1 MNDDNNNER
10 IAMKTSN
17 GGLIGLGTV
26 GGGVVHILK
35 EHHDDFVRD
44 QDIDLRLVAVAS
56 RESEEADRLG
66 VRELFSFDGY
76 DVINHPE
83 VDIVIELVGG
93 TTVAKDFVFAA
104 LNAGKSVVTANKALI
119 AACGHELMELA
130 ASKGVE
136 IAFEASVG
144 GGIPIIG
151 PLRHTLAGNRIL
163 SVMGIVNGTTN
174 YMLTRMNDDALD
186 YGEALKEAQ
195 AKGFAEADPTADVE
209 GLDAAAKIAI
219 LATIAFNTNV
229 ELAQV
234 TTEGIT
240 GITPTDLG
248 HARVMGY
255 AIKLLAI
262 ANRTADGIDIRVH
275 PAMLPLAHPLST
287 VSGVFN
293 AIYVVG
299 GAVGETMF
307 FGEGAGAGAAASSV
321 VGDLIEV
328 GRHLAYREV
337 ITQPVWDTENLAIK
351 SIDEL
356 QTSYYLRLPVPDRS
370 GVLATTAQ
378 VFAEQ
383 DVSIYSMVQRG
394 THDGTAELIY
404 VTHTAKES
412 AIRATLAGIE
422 ATGILTGAP
431 VLIRVED
438 AKD

>member
-1 MNDDNNNER
+1 MNDRNNNER
-10 IAMKTSN
+10 IAMKTIN
-17 GGLIGLGTV
+17 VGLIGLGTV
-26 GGGVVHILK
+26 GGGVVHILQ

-44 QDIDLRLVAVAS
+44 QGIDLRLVAVAS

-76 DVINHPE
+76 DVINHPD
-83 VDIVIELVGG
+83 VDIIIELVGG
-93 TTVAKDFVFAA
+93 TTIAKDFVFAA

-163 SVMGIVNGTTN
+163 SVVGIVNGTTN
-174 YMLTRMNDDALD
+174 YMLTRMNDDVLD

-219 LATIAFNTNV
+219 LATIAFNTDV
-229 ELAQV
+229 DLAKV
-234 TTEGIT
+234 ATEGIT
-240 GITPTDLG
+240 NISPIDLD
-248 HARVMGY
+248 HAREMGY

-262 ANRTADGIDIRVH
+262 AKRTADGIDIRVH
-275 PAMLPLAHPLST
+275 PAMLPLSHPLSS

-299 GAVGETMF
+299 DAVGETMF

-321 VGDLIEV
+321 LGDLIEV

-337 ITQPVWDTENLAIK
+337 ITQPIWDTENLPIK
-351 SIDEL
+351 SIDEIE
-356 QTSYYLRLPVPDRS
+356 TSYYLRLPVPDRP
-370 GVLATTAQ
+370 GVLAATAQ

-383 DVSIYSMVQRG
+383 GVSIYSMVQWG
-394 THDGTAELIY
+394 TKDGTAELIY
-404 VTHTAKES
+404 VTHTARES

-422 ATGILTGAP
+422 ATGILAGEP

-438 AKD
+438 VKA

>member
-1 MNDDNNNER
+1 MRTINV
-10 IAMKTSN
+10 
-17 GGLIGLGTV
+17 GLIGLGTV
-26 GGGVVHILK
+26 GGGVVRILK
-35 EHHDDFVRD
+35 EHRDDFVRD

-56 RESEEADRLG
+56 RVPEEADALG
-66 VRELFSFDGY
+66 VSDIFSLDGY

-83 VDIVIELVGG
+83 VDIIIELVGG

-104 LNAGKSVVTANKALI
+104 LNAGKSVITANKALI

-195 AKGFAEADPTADVE
+195 AKGFAEADPTADVD

-219 LATIAFNTNV
+219 LASIAFNTDV
-229 ELAQV
+229 RFAQV
-234 TTEGIT
+234 PVWGIT
-240 GITPTDLG
+240 DISPTDLDYA
-248 HARVMGY
+248 HEMGY

-262 ANRTADGIDIRVH
+262 AKRTADGIDIRVH
-275 PAMLPLAHPLST
+275 PAMLPLSHPLSS

-299 GAVGETMF
+299 DAVGETMF

-328 GRHLAYREV
+328 GRHLLFRES
-337 ITQPVWDTENLAIK
+337 ITQPVWDTEGLPVRP
-351 SIDEL
+351 IDEL
-356 QTSYYLRLPVPDRS
+356 ETSYYLRLPVPDRS

-378 VFAEQ
+378 VFAEH

-394 THDGTAELIY
+394 ARGGTAELIY

-412 AIRATLAGIE
+412 AIRATLEGIE
-422 ATGILTGAP
+422 ATGILAGAP

-438 AKD
+438 VSN